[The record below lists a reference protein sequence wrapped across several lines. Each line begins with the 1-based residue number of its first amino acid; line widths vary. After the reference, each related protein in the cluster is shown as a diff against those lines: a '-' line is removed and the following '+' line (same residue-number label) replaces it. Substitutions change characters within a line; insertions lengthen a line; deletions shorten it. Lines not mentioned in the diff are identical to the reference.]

1 MNHNNGR
8 QAPPS
13 NSLAS
18 IAAGKKKPPP
28 PPPKKKNFGG
38 AKDIWVKAIF
48 AFEGQTVEDL
58 SFDEGD
64 QIRVIKKTNSTDGEA
79 PPRSPSF
86 LVSNFGTVR
95 KIGGWER

>member
-48 AFEGQTVEDL
+48 PFEGQTVEDL

-79 PPRSPSF
+79 PPPEPFISR
-86 LVSNFGTVR
+86 
-95 KIGGWER
+95 I